1 MGKVINTTTGNLQRY
16 SKDTLKEIKSLVSDI
31 TTQIELDATRDA
43 PRFTDAGE
51 GSNTEG
57 DLFINIDKKFTD
69 NGYTGEVGV
78 MGRGDTPDKEIK
90 DKDGNV
96 IGRQGD
102 ANPMAA
108 YLEFGT
114 GLSAGEILA
123 PYPQWIKDIAW
134 KFFVTGQGTLKGKP
148 YLYPNVLK
156 GIPVFQR
163 ELKALTDKEVKDNG

>member
-16 SKDTLKEIKSLVSDI
+16 SKDTLKEIKSLVADI
-31 TTQIELDATRDA
+31 TTQIEIDATRDA
-43 PRFTDAGE
+43 PMSSGGTK
-51 GSNTEG
+51 
-57 DLFINIDKKFTD
+57 FISIDKEFTD

-78 MGRGDTPDKEIK
+78 MGENDL
-90 DKDGNV
+90 
-96 IGRQGD
+96 
-102 ANPMAA
+102 AA
-108 YLEFGT
+108 YFEFGT
-114 GLSAGEILA
+114 GLSAREILA

-163 ELKALTDKEVKDNG
+163 ELKQLVDKDIKDNG

>member
-1 MGKVINTTTGNLQRY
+1 MGKVINTTTGNLKRY
-16 SKDTLKEIKSLVSDI
+16 SENTLKEIKSLVADI

-43 PRFTDAGE
+43 PMSSGGTK
-51 GSNTEG
+51 
-57 DLFINIDKKFTD
+57 FISIDKRFSD

-78 MGRGDTPDKEIK
+78 MGENDL
-90 DKDGNV
+90 
-96 IGRQGD
+96 
-102 ANPMAA
+102 AA
-108 YLEFGT
+108 YFEFGT
-114 GLSAGEILA
+114 GLSAGQILA

-163 ELKALTDKEVKDNG
+163 ELKQLVDKDIKDNG

>member
-16 SKDTLKEIKSLVSDI
+16 TKDTLKEIKSLVADI

-43 PRFTDAGE
+43 PKFTDAGK
-51 GSNTEG
+51 GSKTDG
-57 DLFINIDKKFTD
+57 DLFISIDKKFTD

-78 MGRGDTPDKEIK
+78 MGE
-90 DKDGNV
+90 N
-96 IGRQGD
+96 
-102 ANPMAA
+102 NMAA

-114 GLSAGEILA
+114 GLSAREILA

-163 ELKALTDKEVKDNG
+163 ELKTLIDKDVKDNG

>member
-16 SKDTLKEIKSLVSDI
+16 SKDTLKEIKSLVADI
-31 TTQIELDATRDA
+31 TTQIEEDATRDA
-43 PRFTDAGE
+43 PRFTDTGE
-51 GSNTEG
+51 GSTTEG

-78 MGRGDTPDKEIK
+78 MGE
-90 DKDGNV
+90 N
-96 IGRQGD
+96 
-102 ANPMAA
+102 NMAA

-114 GLSAGEILA
+114 GLSAREILA

-156 GIPVFQR
+156 GIPVFER
-163 ELKALTDKEVKDNG
+163 ELKALTDKDVKDNG